1 MKILAAENRA
11 KYASENRAKYTAENR
26 VTFASENRVT
36 GESAENTDGHVSIP
50 ASAHAA
56 SRDGASCDGAN
67 RDVAGRGVASRGVA
81 SRDVANRGVAN
92 RGVANRDVANRGVA
106 NRGVANRDVANR
118 GVANRGVANRDVAGR
133 SASVA
138 RLLAVLA
145 LTAVMCAGCSLAPN
159 GGHYP
164 LGGFFDYV
172 MLVITGI
179 FIGAMG
185 TMIGAGGGFML
196 VPILLLVYRMSPQH
210 AIATSSVVVFLNALS
225 GTFSYANQ
233 KRVDYELGLKFSVFA
248 VPGTIVGALIAQ
260 RFSLPVF
267 SAVFALVLALLSY
280 SLLFKGE
287 FYLVCAKSGIM
298 PAERYVFDT
307 AGQTHTYAPDLS
319 IGYAGSVLVGLMS
332 GLLGIG
338 GGLIHVPLMNF
349 MAIPIHV
356 AAATSH
362 FIITITGFFAVVV
375 FAGLGKIDLDYAAF
389 LSIGSILGAYYGAK
403 LALISKPDV
412 IKKTIAILL
421 AFIAMRLFMN
431 IT

>member
-1 MKILAAENRA
+1 MKTAPAVNISRARRLIAIAA
-11 KYASENRAKYTAENR
+11 
-26 VTFASENRVT
+26 
-36 GESAENTDGHVSIP
+36 P
-50 ASAHAA
+50 
-56 SRDGASCDGAN
+56 
-67 RDVAGRGVASRGVA
+67 
-81 SRDVANRGVAN
+81 
-92 RGVANRDVANRGVA
+92 
-106 NRGVANRDVANR
+106 
-118 GVANRGVANRDVAGR
+118 
-133 SASVA
+133 
-138 RLLAVLA
+138 AVLA
-145 LTAVMCAGCSLAPN
+145 AAMCAGCSLAPN

-164 LGGFFDYV
+164 VGGFLDFV
-172 MLVITGI
+172 LLVATGM
-179 FIGAMG
+179 FIGAVG

-233 KRVDYELGLKFSVFA
+233 KRVDYELGVKFSVFA
-248 VPGTIVGALIAQ
+248 VPGTIIGALIAQ
-260 RFSLPVF
+260 KFSLPVF

-287 FYLVCAKSGIM
+287 FYLVCANSRMM
-298 PAERYVFDT
+298 PAERFVRDT
-307 AGQTHTYAPDLS
+307 TGKTHAYSPDLS

-349 MAIPIHV
+349 MGIPIHL

-375 FAGLGKIDLDYAAF
+375 FAGLGKIDLDYAVF

-403 LALISKPDV
+403 LALMSKPEV

-421 AFIAMRLFMN
+421 AFIAMRLLMN
-431 IT
+431 II